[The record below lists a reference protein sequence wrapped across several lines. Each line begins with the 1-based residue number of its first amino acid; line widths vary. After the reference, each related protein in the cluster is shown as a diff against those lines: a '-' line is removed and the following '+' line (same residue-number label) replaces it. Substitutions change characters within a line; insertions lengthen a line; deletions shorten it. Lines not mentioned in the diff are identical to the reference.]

1 MSSQI
6 VQVCINPS
14 PDGSITYM
22 CAVANCISAL
32 GLDQVLIIHK
42 KMAPWVKEKLI
53 PSGSIQIKTIE
64 KEVDVT
70 LLLPSNHR
78 LNVML
83 QGNLSE
89 QTLAYIQA
97 HHFLSVFAHNS
108 AYEVIPK
115 RYHYAHVLVPVSRFV
130 KEALQQKGFQ
140 NVTQTIP
147 YGWIKTTT
155 PTSGSPKINPGQI
168 VDWHPHK
175 IRDQLLGSFE
185 KIGCYQATP
194 KNPHHQDSPI
204 KIGIVS
210 RLARAKRFPELLQSL
225 SDALEAHPQI
235 SLHIFGSGPY
245 QEIQAIVQATA
256 TIRTQTFFWGW
267 QKDSSCAYQS
277 IHYLLT
283 GRPENEAMGL
293 NIIEA
298 QAHGVPILAIDGGPF
313 RELIAHGKNGWLYS
327 DPSEDQAQ
335 AFYTLLNNLCEQTL
349 PLQLADIRVGTFES
363 DFFSPEKFNQ
373 RIQVC
378 LSEINTHYFTHENT
392 HSQA

>member
-1 MSSQI
+1 MSSKI

-53 PSGSIQIKTIE
+53 PSSSIQIKTIE
-64 KEVDVT
+64 KEADLT
-70 LLLPSNHR
+70 QLLPSNHR

-83 QGNLSE
+83 QGNLGE

-108 AYEVIPK
+108 AHEVIPK
-115 RYHYAHVLVPVSRFV
+115 RYHYAHILVPVSLFV
-130 KEALQQKGFQ
+130 QEALQQKGFQ
-140 NVTQTIP
+140 NITQTIP

-155 PTSGSPKINPGQI
+155 LSSGSPKIHPGQI
-168 VDWHPHK
+168 VDWHAHK
-175 IRDQLLGSFE
+175 IRDRLLGTLE

-194 KNPHHQDSPI
+194 KNPSHQDFPI

-225 SDALEAHPQI
+225 SHALKAHPQI
-235 SLHIFGSGPY
+235 SLHIFGSGSY
-245 QEIQAIVQATA
+245 QEVQAIVQATA
-256 TIRTQTFFWGW
+256 TIRAQTYFWGW
-267 QKDSSCAYQS
+267 QNDSSHAYQS

-283 GRPENEAMGL
+283 GRPENEALGL

-298 QAHGVPILAIDGGPF
+298 QTHGVPVLAIDGGPF
-313 RELIAHGKNGWLYS
+313 KELIAHGKNGWLYS
-327 DPSEDQAQ
+327 DPSKDNTQSFHA
-335 AFYTLLNNLCEQTL
+335 LLDILCEKTPPHPSL
-349 PLQLADIRVGTFES
+349 PIPVGTFES
-363 DFFSPEKFNQ
+363 DFFSLEKFNQ
-373 RIQVC
+373 RIQAS
-378 LSEINTHYFTHENT
+378 LNEINAHYTHENT
-392 HSQA
+392 HPQA

>member
-42 KMAPWVKEKLI
+42 KMAPWVKEKLM
-53 PSGSIQIKTIE
+53 PGSSIQIKTIE
-64 KEVDVT
+64 KEADLT
-70 LLLPSNHR
+70 QLLPSNHR
-78 LNVML
+78 LNMML
-83 QGNLSE
+83 QGNLGE

-108 AYEVIPK
+108 AHEVIPK
-115 RYHYAHVLVPVSRFV
+115 RYHYAHILVPVSRFV
-130 KEALQQKGFQ
+130 QEALQQKGFQ
-140 NVTQTIP
+140 NITQTIP

-155 PTSGSPKINPGQI
+155 LSSGSPKIHSGQI
-168 VDWHPHK
+168 VDWYPHK
-175 IRDQLLGSFE
+175 IRDRLLGTLE

-194 KNPHHQDSPI
+194 KNPLQQASPI

-225 SDALEAHPQI
+225 SHALKAHPQI

-256 TIRTQTFFWGW
+256 TIRAQTYFWGW
-267 QKDSSCAYQS
+267 QNDSSHAYQS

-283 GRPENEAMGL
+283 GRPENEALGL

-298 QAHGVPILAIDGGPF
+298 QTHGVPVLAIDGGPF
-313 RELIAHGKNGWLYS
+313 RELITHGKNGWLYS
-327 DPSEDQAQ
+327 DPSKDQAQ
-335 AFYTLLNNLCEQTL
+335 AFHTLIDKLCQETQ
-349 PLQLADIRVGTFES
+349 PLQRAVIQVGTFES
-363 DFFSPEKFNQ
+363 DFFSLEKFNQ
-373 RIQVC
+373 RIQAC
-378 LSEINTHYFTHENT
+378 LNEINAHYNHENT
-392 HSQA
+392 HPQA